1 MIMSL
6 KQKTIKIKPTIKLN
20 HNIYN
25 LKCCYS
31 YNLGQNNLR
40 SFFFFAFAFATS
52 HNRTVSK
59 SATLRKEDPFPPSS
73 TFLPTD
79 TQGMRRSFRHNTT
92 ASPGV
97 GVLWGDV
104 WENVLQVCKIVQD
117 CSDFEYKP
125 LSHSP

>member
-6 KQKTIKIKPTIKLN
+6 KQKKIKIKPRIKLN

-31 YNLGQNNLR
+31 YNPGQNNLR
-40 SFFFFAFAFATS
+40 SFFFFSFAFATS
-52 HNRTVSK
+52 HNKTISK
-59 SATLRKEDPFPPSS
+59 SATLRKEDPFPPPSS
-73 TFLPTD
+73 TLLPTN

-92 ASPGV
+92 ASRGGGGV
-97 GVLWGDV
+97 VGRCLGK
-104 WENVLQVCKIVQD
+104 CSSSMQD